1 MDTKKSGRKKILAG
15 YIQQNSDTNIIF
27 AKEKYIN
34 TPSRQPDCDYQ
45 YYGYSTLK
53 IKGDIFRSIKGMIK
67 AYESHP
73 GDYSYEKA
81 KPVKVRVTIE
91 ISVKRKNN
99 ERGLK

>member
-1 MDTKKSGRKKILAG
+1 MSNALK
-15 YIQQNSDTNIIF
+15 NSNTNIIF

-81 KPVKVRVTIE
+81 KPAKVRITIE
-91 ISVKRKNN
+91 IS
-99 ERGLK
+99 EREKTTKGG